1 MKKFIKVVV
10 LCLNSEGAAEFFT
23 HTARVTDDEY
33 RLGQHYDQAAEAATE
48 AGFEP
53 KLSFDQNDPA
63 AKQLGSVH
71 LFM

>member
-1 MKKFIKVVV
+1 MKKSVKVVV
-10 LCLNSEGAAEFFT
+10 LCLNRAGAPEFFT
-23 HTARVTDDEY
+23 HMALVTDDEY
-33 RLGQHYDQAAEAATE
+33 CLGRHYDQAAEAATE

-63 AKQLGSVH
+63 AKQLGSVY